1 MIEHGFSFFV
11 RELRIFAMQLH
22 TLKPKGNVLGTI
34 DQGVN
39 VWAARVA
46 QAANHFGVA
55 MEPVDEKNMW
65 SQVFHLDYSEWMEVE
80 SATATPCVRRPSEPE
95 PKRSDRVCIYAL
107 AKLCAEP
114 TPLLPAV
121 AKRVLHWLSMHQM
134 RSLADL
140 IDGFEWPKPKPL
152 QELDVCKVL
161 MPHTP
166 TAATDLE
173 LDARI
178 VVLRGAMISK
188 PTWSSV
194 ITNVSTTI
202 DADVL
207 EPNVASNLQKSALR
221 LRDAAEQRDEARF
234 LLHPDKKANAKP
246 RRRVLDIA
254 VAAPLS
260 RDEAKVGLG
269 RRVEVAI
276 AKNATLH
283 LRWKAS
289 YPNASAH
296 FAVCK
301 VCNAVMSD
309 RSAMIAR
316 IAWAWEC
323 HGRAPSEQRPRVLS

>member
-1 MIEHGFSFFV
+1 MVRPHAAITFKRVFSLIEHGFLFFV

-46 QAANHFGVA
+46 QVANHFGVA
-55 MEPVDEKNMW
+55 MEPVDKTNMC

-80 SATATPCVRRPSEPE
+80 GATATPCVRRPSEAE
-95 PKRSDRVCIYAL
+95 PKRGDRVGIYAL

-114 TPLLPAV
+114 TPSLPAV
-121 AKRVLHWLSMHQM
+121 AKRVFHLLNMHQM

-152 QELDVCKVL
+152 PELDVCKVL
-161 MPHTP
+161 MPHIP
-166 TAATDLE
+166 TAAADLE
-173 LDARI
+173 LGARI
-178 VVLRGAMISK
+178 VVSRGAMISK
-188 PTWSSV
+188 PKWSSV

-202 DADVL
+202 EADLL
-207 EPNVASNLQKSALR
+207 EPDVASNLQKSALR

-234 LLHPDKKANAKP
+234 LLRPDKKAKAKP
-246 RRRVLDIA
+246 RKKILDIA

-260 RDEAKVGLG
+260 RDEAKVDLG

-283 LRWKAS
+283 LR
-289 YPNASAH
+289 
-296 FAVCK
+296 
-301 VCNAVMSD
+301 
-309 RSAMIAR
+309 
-316 IAWAWEC
+316 
-323 HGRAPSEQRPRVLS
+323 